1 MGTHVKATST
11 EISSVT
17 LFFFFLILFY
27 LFFFLFFYF
36 FFKSRKWL
44 LLFEASPPRDPSSRD
59 LQVNELLGRKILRF
73 SFRRFFGCSELKS
86 RVQGTTLAGGNTL
99 FGVHD
104 PPSHDGQMRGEAL
117 CIINRR
123 ACCEEAVLRR
133 DGVRARCRSPFP
145 RRLALFRRKTRR
157 SLRAAQR
164 ESGDEKRRQIAVP
177 IGADHAQDV
186 AHDATTGKEESPQ

>member
-1 MGTHVKATST
+1 MGVKATST

-17 LFFFFLILFY
+17 LFLFFLILFY
-27 LFFFLFFYF
+27 LFFFYSFISFLKVENGFYSS
-36 FFKSRKWL
+36 KPRL
-44 LLFEASPPRDPSSRD
+44 LGDPSSRD

-73 SFRRFFGCSELKS
+73 SFRRFLGCSELKS
-86 RVQGTTLAGGNTL
+86 RVQGTTLAGGNTR
-99 FGVHD
+99 FGVRD
-104 PPSHDGQMRGEAL
+104 HDGQMRGEAP
-117 CIINRR
+117 CILNRR
-123 ACCEEAVLRR
+123 ACCGEAVLRR

-186 AHDATTGKEESPQ
+186 AHDAATGKEESPQ

>member
-1 MGTHVKATST
+1 MGT

-17 LFFFFLILFY
+17 LFLFFLILFY
-27 LFFFLFFYF
+27 LFFFISFLKVENGFYSS
-36 FFKSRKWL
+36 K
-44 LLFEASPPRDPSSRD
+44 PRRLGDPSSRD
-59 LQVNELLGRKILRF
+59 LQVNELLGRKILQF

-157 SLRAAQR
+157 SLRAVQR

>member
-17 LFFFFLILFY
+17 LF
-27 LFFFLFFYF
+27 LFFFICFFYSF
-36 FFKSRKWL
+36 ISFLKVENGFYSSKPRL
-44 LLFEASPPRDPSSRD
+44 LGDPSSRD

-86 RVQGTTLAGGNTL
+86 RVQGTTLAGGNTR
-99 FGVHD
+99 FGVRD
-104 PPSHDGQMRGEAL
+104 HDGQMRGEAP
-117 CIINRR
+117 CILNRR
-123 ACCEEAVLRR
+123 ACCGEAVLRR